1 MTCVIGWDIGG
12 AHIKAARARNGRLDA
27 IVQRACAPHSGFS
40 HLEYAIQET
49 LKEFGRADRH
59 HITMTAE
66 LSDAFPNR
74 SKGVEIIAS
83 LMARLTCVDDVLFYT
98 SKSEFVSFLSAK
110 QCAPL
115 IASANW
121 RISADFIAQK
131 VSSALFI
138 DMGSTT
144 TDLIPIRDNEVVA
157 QGRDDASRL
166 AHGELVYAGFSRG
179 VPQAYVQS
187 APIRGRWTPLVNE
200 AFATMADVRR
210 ILCDLPEGDC
220 RGDLAP
226 SADGRP
232 KTRAASHARLA
243 RLAGRD
249 MADFSENDM
258 QAFASYLAR
267 AQLRQVEEQ
276 MALLM
281 SRGVITS
288 ATPIVG
294 AGVGRGL
301 IKQLA
306 YQQAR
311 AYQDF
316 SNLIAISEALQELSS
331 DCAPATALALLTS

>member
-1 MTCVIGWDIGG
+1 
-12 AHIKAARARNGRLDA
+12 
-27 IVQRACAPHSGFS
+27 
-40 HLEYAIQET
+40 
-49 LKEFGRADRH
+49 
-59 HITMTAE
+59 
-66 LSDAFPNR
+66 
-74 SKGVEIIAS
+74 
-83 LMARLTCVDDVLFYT
+83 
-98 SKSEFVSFLSAK
+98 
-110 QCAPL
+110 
-115 IASANW
+115 
-121 RISADFIAQK
+121 
-131 VSSALFI
+131 
-138 DMGSTT
+138 
-144 TDLIPIRDNEVVA
+144 
-157 QGRDDASRL
+157 
-166 AHGELVYAGFSRG
+166 
-179 VPQAYVQS
+179 
-187 APIRGRWTPLVNE
+187 
-200 AFATMADVRR
+200 MADVRR